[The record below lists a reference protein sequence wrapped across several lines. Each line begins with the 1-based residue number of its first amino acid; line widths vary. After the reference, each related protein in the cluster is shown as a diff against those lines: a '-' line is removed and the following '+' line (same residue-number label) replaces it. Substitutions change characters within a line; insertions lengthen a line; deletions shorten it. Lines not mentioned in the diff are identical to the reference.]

1 MPPYEPADSVV
12 SPRFTG
18 IRTFMRLP
26 HVRVLT
32 EADVAVVGV
41 PFDGGASF
49 RPGARFGPEAIRSL
63 SVLLRRYHPDLKLD
77 LFRYVSVVDYG
88 DCAVVPG
95 SVEQTLERVAAQ
107 LRVVVDA
114 GVTPLVLGGDHSVTL
129 AVLRALAARHGPL
142 ALVHCD
148 AHSDTWKDF
157 YGQRYDHGTT
167 IRRAVEEGLLR
178 PERSMQIGLR
188 GPLFGPEDWEQ
199 SRRLGLAAW
208 PAAELQTV
216 GIAAI
221 AARARER
228 VGDAPSYVSFDI
240 DVLDPAFAPGT
251 GTPEVGGLATREAI
265 ELLVALRGVDL
276 VGADVVEVSPPYD
289 NAGITALAAA
299 NVLHTLLGLI
309 AYRRAPHGTGP

>member
-26 HVRVLT
+26 HVRVLI

-41 PFDGGASF
+41 PFDSGASF

-77 LFRYVSVVDYG
+77 LFRDVSVIDYG

-95 SVEQTLERVAAQ
+95 SVEQTLMRVATQ
-107 LRVVVDA
+107 LRLVVDA
-114 GVTPLVLGGDHSVTL
+114 GVTPLVLGGDHSITL

-148 AHSDTWKDF
+148 AHSDTWEDF

-178 PERSMQIGLR
+178 PERSVQIGLR

-199 SRRLGLAAW
+199 SRRLGMAVW
-208 PAAELQTV
+208 PAAEMHSV
-216 GIAAI
+216 GITTI
-221 AARARER
+221 GERARER

-289 NAGITALAAA
+289 GAGITALAAA

-309 AYRRAPHGTGP
+309 AYRRTPTGGTR